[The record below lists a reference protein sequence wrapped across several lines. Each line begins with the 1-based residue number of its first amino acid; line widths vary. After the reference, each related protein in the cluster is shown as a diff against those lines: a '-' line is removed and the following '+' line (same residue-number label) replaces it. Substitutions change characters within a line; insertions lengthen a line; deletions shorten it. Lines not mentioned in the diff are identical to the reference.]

1 MQSNQNI
8 PENANEHCPG
18 ANSDQA
24 GKSEACSGCPNQ
36 QLCQQGAGKQLLD
49 NSEIIENLKQV
60 KHKILVLSGK
70 GGVGKST
77 VSSQLAHILASK
89 GFDVGLLD
97 IDICGPSIPRM
108 MGLETSEVH
117 SSNNGWQPIYINEN
131 LGVMSIGFLIDNKD
145 EAIIW
150 RGPRKNGLIKQFL
163 TDVAWGELDFLII
176 DTPPGTSDEHIS
188 IVQYLSL
195 TPNDGAVIVTT
206 PQEVSLSDVRK
217 EISFC
222 QKTKTNIL
230 GVVEN
235 MSGFVCPN
243 CQHHTDIFHPTTGGG
258 DSLCKQYELQL
269 LGKIPLE
276 PKVLLSAE
284 KGKCIYE
291 TAPDSVAAQIYTT
304 IHCQKH
310 QKNNQNNDQ
319 YYNYMQTR
327 YPRHQITQSVINI
340 QPPQV
345 TVVRSI
351 SPVVV
356 RTLEVPVYYQN
367 DQTNWKDKYYELRH
381 QYWLLE
387 DKCSKL
393 EELQIKHS
401 RCEVVRESE
410 LKQINELFT
419 QSQYDIKQL
428 KHCLAKVDTQMNED
442 YKLKYQQA
450 NDQLESIKS
459 EFIKLQQ
466 ELYQSQQQSTQNT
479 QRQPQQINQLIISN
493 AELQR
498 QNEQLQLINK
508 NLQQQIDTLHI
519 RYTESGNQY
528 NKIQELL
535 ALTVLKN
542 AEIDS
547 LRVLVSEKEKMIQQL
562 RTQYLSQY
570 R

>member
-1 MQSNQNI
+1 
-8 PENANEHCPG
+8 
-18 ANSDQA
+18 
-24 GKSEACSGCPNQ
+24 
-36 QLCQQGAGKQLLD
+36 
-49 NSEIIENLKQV
+49 
-60 KHKILVLSGK
+60 
-70 GGVGKST
+70 
-77 VSSQLAHILASK
+77 
-89 GFDVGLLD
+89 
-97 IDICGPSIPRM
+97 
-108 MGLETSEVH
+108 
-117 SSNNGWQPIYINEN
+117 
-131 LGVMSIGFLIDNKD
+131 
-145 EAIIW
+145 
-150 RGPRKNGLIKQFL
+150 
-163 TDVAWGELDFLII
+163 
-176 DTPPGTSDEHIS
+176 
-188 IVQYLSL
+188 
-195 TPNDGAVIVTT
+195 
-206 PQEVSLSDVRK
+206 
-217 EISFC
+217 
-222 QKTKTNIL
+222 
-230 GVVEN
+230 
-235 MSGFVCPN
+235 
-243 CQHHTDIFHPTTGGG
+243 
-258 DSLCKQYELQL
+258 
-269 LGKIPLE
+269 
-276 PKVLLSAE
+276 
-284 KGKCIYE
+284 
-291 TAPDSVAAQIYTT
+291 
-304 IHCQKH
+304 
-310 QKNNQNNDQ
+310 
-319 YYNYMQTR
+319 MQTR

-419 QSQYDIKQL
+419 QSQHDIKQL
-428 KHCLAKVDTQMNED
+428 KHCLAKVDSQMNED